1 MNHSHDN
8 AVRTSKRKKKN
19 LKILWYVFLLA
30 AIGLVISL
38 FVLEERE
45 KELLDD
51 NYTVTNA
58 ELLDFSS
65 NMGAFYV
72 DYVYQVDGQEYYD
85 SDRLGRDQVDLSLI
99 GIKDLQVKY
108 SNEDISVSETCD
120 TRLQWL

>member
-120 TRLQWL
+120 TRLQ